1 MICRRVIKILQPDE
15 KRRDLRPMYTYT
27 KSSACR
33 PASSTSRSRKQP
45 CISICFLRVTLTV
58 VVGTGSTVL
67 FAYIYSR
74 RKSLSFAPPEPSC
87 TLSPI
92 QINKMTEGSDPTDD
106 SRCCLFCRPDSV
118 MLLICVGVFEQIR
131 GKTCTQRFVS
141 IFSGEKTNRGRSATT
156 VSAARRERMGCM

>member
-15 KRRDLRPMYTYT
+15 RRRDLRPVYTYT

-58 VVGTGSTVL
+58 VVGTDSTVL
-67 FAYIYSR
+67 FAYIYSK
-74 RKSLSFAPPEPSC
+74 RKSLSSAFSEAFC
-87 TLSPI
+87 IISPV
-92 QINKMTEGSDPTDD
+92 QINRMTEGSDPTDD

-118 MLLICVGVFEQIR
+118 MPLICVGVFEQIR
-131 GKTCTQRFVS
+131 EKCAHRDLCRYFPEKKRIGK
-141 IFSGEKTNRGRSATT
+141 GR
-156 VSAARRERMGCM
+156 RRL